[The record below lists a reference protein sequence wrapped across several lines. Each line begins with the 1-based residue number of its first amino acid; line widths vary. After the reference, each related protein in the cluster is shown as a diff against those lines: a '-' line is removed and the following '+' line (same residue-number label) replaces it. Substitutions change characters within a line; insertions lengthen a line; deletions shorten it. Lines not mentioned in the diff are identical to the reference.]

1 MNVQQLVFFFLIIA
15 ISLGFSR
22 LVNAHC
28 DSMDGPVV
36 NAAIKALDESNIN
49 YALIW
54 VHPEQE
60 VEVRIAFERA
70 MNIRHLNEEV
80 QEVADLHFFETLVR
94 LHRASEGA
102 PYTGLKPAGTDP
114 GPVVTKTDLAI
125 QEKSGHKIMHLL
137 TEAVHQGIHN
147 RFQELLGK
155 SDHAPDNVQAG
166 REFVKAY
173 VEFIHFLEPVY
184 HAATRS
190 MNHDSVTMPLDH
202 H

>member
-1 MNVQQLVFFFLIIA
+1 MNAQQLIYFFLIFA

-22 LVNAHC
+22 PVNAHC

-36 NAAIKALDESNIN
+36 KAAINALDEANVN

-60 VEVRIAFERA
+60 NEIRVAFERA
-70 MNIRHLNEEV
+70 MNIRHMNEEV

-114 GPVVTKTDLAI
+114 GPVVTTTDLAI

-137 TEAVHQGIHN
+137 TEAVHQGIHI
-147 RFQELLGK
+147 RFQDLLGK
-155 SDHAPDNVQAG
+155 SEHAPDNVQAG

-190 MNHDSVTMPLDH
+190 IYDDTVVIPPDH